1 MPIHQPIFRLSPRQI
16 QTLGDGTHCD
26 GNNLYLQ
33 VTGNGKGRS
42 WVFLYTSPISGKRRT
57 MGLGSAR
64 KTAPGVARDR
74 ALHWHKVL
82 HDGKDPIQVRD
93 AQRREYA
100 GLSVTVS
107 EALAN
112 YYKLDV
118 EHLKP
123 GTRRGLARF
132 FRRINETIGTMAVGL
147 VTPDDIVNKTGLADY
162 WPRPSGEHML
172 MVLRGTFEWAKAK
185 CKLPYNPAD
194 RAYVTPL
201 LSKKKHAPT
210 PHKSMPFEE
219 VPQFLVDL
227 RRYQDRSP
235 RRTGRLPIALALEF
249 VVLTCVRG
257 NEVCSAT
264 WKEIDLANKL
274 WNVPPENRKTGALTN
289 KVRAI
294 PITEPMLRVLDEMR
308 RRNPDA
314 SPDDPVFPTRDNCKR
329 AYKVNA
335 LSSFVKRSLKRD
347 DFVPHGFRNTLTNWA
362 ERFGENQLYVDRQ
375 FDHLPVGRVGQ
386 SYNAMKRPQA
396 ADPTIEPRR
405 QMMERWAA
413 YCERTEPFR
422 DNVIDMLRTK

>member
-1 MPIHQPIFRLSPRQI
+1 VGVRVHVADQPQ
-16 QTLGDGTHCD
+16 
-26 GNNLYLQ
+26 
-33 VTGNGKGRS
+33 RS
-42 WVFLYTSPISGKRRT
+42 AST
-57 MGLGSAR
+57 
-64 KTAPGVARDR
+64 TAPDEARDR
-74 ALHWHKVL
+74 ARHWQKVL
-82 HDGKDPIQVRD
+82 YEGKDPIQVRD

-123 GTRRGLARF
+123 GTRRGMARF
-132 FRRINETIGTMAVGL
+132 FRRINATIGTMAVGL

-194 RAYVTPL
+194 WAYVTPL
-201 LSKKKHAPT
+201 LSKKKHVPT
-210 PHKSMPFEE
+210 PHRSMPFQE
-219 VPQFLVDL
+219 VPQFLLDL
-227 RRYQDRSP
+227 RRYEDRSP

-249 VVLTCVRG
+249 LVLTCVRG
-257 NEVCSAT
+257 NEVCAAT
-264 WKEIDLANKL
+264 WKEIDPVNQL

-294 PITEPMLRVLDEMR
+294 PITEPMQRVLDEMR

-314 SPDDPVFPTRDNCKR
+314 LPDDPVFPTQDNGKQ
-329 AYKVNA
+329 AYKVNG
-335 LSSFVKRSLKRD
+335 LSTFVRRSLKRD

-362 ERFGENQLYVDRQ
+362 EHFEENPLYVDRQ
-375 FDHLPVGRVGQ
+375 FDHLPVGRVAQ
-386 SYNAMKRPQA
+386 SYNAMKRPKA
-396 ADPTIEPRR
+396 ADPTIDGRR
-405 QMMERWAA
+405 QMMARWAA
-413 YCERTEPFR
+413 FCERTEPLPAK
-422 DNVIDMLRTK
+422 VIDMPRKAK